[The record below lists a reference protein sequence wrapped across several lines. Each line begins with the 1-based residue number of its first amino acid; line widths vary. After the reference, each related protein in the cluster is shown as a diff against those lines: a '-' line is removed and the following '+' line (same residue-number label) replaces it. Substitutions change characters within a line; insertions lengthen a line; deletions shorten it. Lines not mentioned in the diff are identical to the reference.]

1 MSSSPADRR
10 PLIAQAFCG
19 LFALLCALPLAAAQ
33 TLVFWNSQQNGEV
46 LAEIAAGFTK
56 SAGIKIETNWLNQAD
71 LRSSLLRH
79 ATDGDLPDVAL
90 VPADFLALDKELKY
104 SEVPKPGKNSELV
117 PNAANSGL
125 FEGRNL
131 GAPLFWGNHLML
143 YYNRSLVRKPARTW
157 TEMAAQ
163 ARELQTRNVRA
174 LGMQFGEMF
183 WLVPFYGAYGGWPV
197 DAKGGITLDTPAM
210 VKTLNTYFGL
220 ASGGLTLKECRND
233 CALDRFAAGEF
244 AYSIN
249 GDWAMRELR
258 EAMGDKLGV
267 TTLPQLEGGKNLVP
281 MYSGYVLVFPGQSLK
296 GPKRDALLKFIR
308 YMQSEPVQ
316 RRWFAETSHLPV
328 NDKVYREVLTRADEN
343 LKASLT
349 QLKLA
354 RAMPSD
360 RGMAFAWEGMAK
372 GFSSMYQ
379 GRVNAVEAAR
389 IMQQHADRA
398 QRRADY

>member
-1 MSSSPADRR
+1 MPSNRANCR
-10 PLIAQAFCG
+10 PLTHALAG
-19 LFALLCALPLAAAQ
+19 LLALLCALPLGAAQ
-33 TLVFWNSQQNGEV
+33 TLVFWNSQQNGEL
-46 LAEIAAGFTK
+46 LADVAAGFTK

-104 SEVPKPGKNSELV
+104 SVVPAAGKDGTLV
-117 PNAANSGL
+117 PNAASSGL

-143 YYNRSLVRKPARTW
+143 YYNRSLVSKPARTW
-157 TEMAAQ
+157 AEMAAQ
-163 ARELQTRNVRA
+163 ARQLQARNIRA

-197 DAKGGITLDTPAM
+197 DAKGAVTLDTPAM
-210 VKTLNTYFGL
+210 AKALTTYFGL

-258 EAMGDKLGV
+258 DALGDKLGV
-267 TTLPQLEGGKNLVP
+267 ATLPQLDGGKNLVP

-316 RRWFAETSHLPV
+316 RRWFNETSHLPV
-328 NDKVYREVLTRADEN
+328 NANVYRDVLARADDN
-343 LKASLT
+343 LKASLN
-349 QLKLA
+349 QLKQA
-354 RAMPSD
+354 RAMPND

-379 GRVNAVEAAR
+379 GRVTATEAAR